1 MEVPNDGIK
10 GQVISSWIYACFQF
24 TQEECLTC
32 QVLGHLLQ
40 GDLWLLPSSPCLLV
54 SLMLMAFLGL
64 ISRFQEGPFMPDLME
79 MTAASAQSLRL
90 SDSWKLWLFPLLPA
104 LNEMVFHGLWV
115 LTLQWLLERWRGGT
129 QLQAQSAG
137 PGCSGSTVLIQTHPL
152 WTGNQLCFLMK
163 LQESLLLY
171 LLSLPPCLISS
182 LCPLLTALEL
192 QPSISP

>member
-1 MEVPNDGIK
+1 M
-10 GQVISSWIYACFQF
+10 
-24 TQEECLTC
+24 TC
-32 QVLGHLLQ
+32 QVLGHLLK
-40 GDLWLLPSSPCLLV
+40 GDLWLLPLSPCLLI
-54 SLMLMAFLGL
+54 SLTLMAFLGL
-64 ISRFQEGPFMPDLME
+64 RSRFQEGPFMPDLME

-115 LTLQWLLERWRGGT
+115 LTREMERRNTASSSRELISWTRVGQWFHRAHPDT
-129 QLQAQSAG
+129 
-137 PGCSGSTVLIQTHPL
+137 STVNGQPAVFSHETAGILAT
-152 WTGNQLCFLMK
+152 
-163 LQESLLLY
+163 LY